1 MGEMILIIT
10 GLMVCIIIVSAGVA
24 IVSAG
29 AHQKDE

>member
-1 MGEMILIIT
+1 MIIT
-10 GLMVCIIIVSAGVA
+10 GLMICIIIVSAGVA